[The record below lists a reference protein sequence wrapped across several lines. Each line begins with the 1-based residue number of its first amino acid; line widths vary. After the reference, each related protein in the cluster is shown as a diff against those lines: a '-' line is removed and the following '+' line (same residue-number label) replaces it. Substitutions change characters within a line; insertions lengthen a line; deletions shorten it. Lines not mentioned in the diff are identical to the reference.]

1 MELTASSGQP
11 QLTPASFLEDKQQA
25 FKQVMSSI
33 SGQPVEWIEVS
44 AKWGQQTTVLVLSQI
59 HAPLD
64 QLPGVRE
71 KLEAAVASQTL
82 EVQLQAIQLDLV
94 PGTVSYT
101 RNGTEDAFAPPP
113 RPPPGSA
120 QQQPP
125 PPPGGGQGADAGGSS
140 SNSTT
145 IAIVVPVVVVTVLA
159 IAGGGTAVYMRK
171 RRGQQAAAEAAVA
184 RQERRASRQRSQA
197 GAAAGLPAAGLGS
210 SSSSGPAN
218 PSSLV

>member
-1 MELTASSGQP
+1 MEVTASSGQP
-11 QLTPASFLEDKQQA
+11 QLTPASFLEDKQQD

-33 SGQPVEWIEVS
+33 TGQPADWIEVA

-64 QLPGVRE
+64 QLPAVRE

-94 PGTVSYT
+94 PGSVSYT
-101 RNGTEDAFAPPP
+101 RNDTDLALPPP
-113 RPPPGSA
+113 RPPPGSGQRA
-120 QQQPP
+120 PPP
-125 PPPGGGQGADAGGSS
+125 PPPGGQAADAGGGS

-159 IAGGGTAVYMRK
+159 IAGGGTALYMRR
-171 RRGQQAAAEAAVA
+171 RRGQQAAAEAAAA
-184 RQERRASRQRSQA
+184 RQERRASRLQSQA
-197 GAAAGLPAAGLGS
+197 GAAGAAVSPPAGSG
-210 SSSSGPAN
+210 GPASPN
-218 PSSLV
+218 SPV